1 MKMKGKMKGIYL
13 ESRYTLFISL
23 IYFYKIKNDIFYFIN
38 DNMEKNLN
46 LRIIKCIILKKIEK
60 KDFLYS
66 YRKWRESHKLLKII
80 KNFEEIYLQDHI
92 TYSQFFL
99 NNFKGKISLLEDGS
113 LNYNIKLIETEANR
127 KIKKIKINK
136 YFRKCIIEKR
146 KKEYKIYG
154 LSEKISKIY
163 LTGVL
168 PIPNLIKD
176 KVEIINIKEIWS
188 NLSQEAKK
196 EILEVFNMDI
206 KKFQILKEDDRKIL
220 LLTQPLS
227 EDKIII
233 EEEKIKIYREI
244 IEKQNGRKIYIKAH
258 PREKTNYK
266 EVFKNFNIEVIEN
279 TFPIELF
286 LLLNIKFDKV
296 ITLFSTGALNFK
308 GKAEVEFIGTEKYP
322 KLYERFGK
330 IEMK

>member
-1 MKMKGKMKGIYL
+1 MIGIYVK
-13 ESRYTLFISL
+13 SKYTFLLSL
-23 IYFYKIKNDIFYFIN
+23 IKFYNKKEKVVYFLEEIDIDGLN
-38 DNMEKNLN
+38 LANLN
-46 LRIIKCIILKKIEK
+46 VIILNNFKKGN
-60 KDFLYS
+60 Y
-66 YRKWRESHKLLKII
+66 LLKKYKKWEISNNLLKKLNEI
-80 KNFEEIYLQDHI
+80 EEIYLQDYI

-99 NNFKGKISLLEDGS
+99 NNFIRKIYLLEEGI
-113 LNYNIKLIETEANR
+113 LNYNDNILKNEFEKKIEKVRIFHNIKKSIIE
-127 KIKKIKINK
+127 KIKKD
-136 YFRKCIIEKR
+136 YKR
-146 KKEYKIYG
+146 FG
-154 LSEKISKIY
+154 LSEKIEKIY
-163 LTGVL
+163 LTGLL

-176 KVEIINIKEIWS
+176 KVEIININELWN
-188 NLSQEAKK
+188 NLSQKGKK
-196 EILEVFNMDI
+196 EILDVFNIEIEKIQIFDKDD
-206 KKFQILKEDDRKIL
+206 KKNL

-227 EDKIII
+227 EDKIIT
-233 EEEKIKIYREI
+233 EKEKIEIYREI
-244 IEKQNGRKIYIKAH
+244 IEKQNVRKIYIKAH

>member
-1 MKMKGKMKGIYL
+1 MIGIYVK
-13 ESRYTLFISL
+13 SKYTFLLSL
-23 IYFYKIKNDIFYFIN
+23 IKFYNKKEKVVYFLEEIDIDGLN
-38 DNMEKNLN
+38 LANLN
-46 LRIIKCIILKKIEK
+46 VIILNNFKKGN
-60 KDFLYS
+60 Y
-66 YRKWRESHKLLKII
+66 LLKKYKKWEISNNLLKKLNEI
-80 KNFEEIYLQDHI
+80 EEIYLQDHI

-99 NNFKGKISLLEDGS
+99 NNFIRKIYLLEEGI
-113 LNYNIKLIETEANR
+113 LNYNDNILKNEFEKKIEKVRIFHNIKKSIIE
-127 KIKKIKINK
+127 KIKKD
-136 YFRKCIIEKR
+136 YKR
-146 KKEYKIYG
+146 FG
-154 LSEKISKIY
+154 LSEKIEKIY
-163 LTGVL
+163 LTGLL

-176 KVEIINIKEIWS
+176 KVEIININELWN
-188 NLSQEAKK
+188 NLSQKGKK
-196 EILEVFNMDI
+196 EILDVFNIEIEKIQIFDKDD
-206 KKFQILKEDDRKIL
+206 KKNL

-227 EDKIII
+227 EDKIIT
-233 EEEKIKIYREI
+233 EKEKIEIYREI
-244 IEKQNGRKIYIKAH
+244 IEKQNVRKIYIKAH
-258 PREKTNYK
+258 PQEKTNYK

>member
-1 MKMKGKMKGIYL
+1 MKGKMKGIYL

-227 EDKIII
+227 EDKIIT

-244 IEKQNGRKIYIKAH
+244 IEK
-258 PREKTNYK
+258 
-266 EVFKNFNIEVIEN
+266 
-279 TFPIELF
+279 
-286 LLLNIKFDKV
+286 
-296 ITLFSTGALNFK
+296 
-308 GKAEVEFIGTEKYP
+308 
-322 KLYERFGK
+322 
-330 IEMK
+330 

>member
-1 MKMKGKMKGIYL
+1 MIGIYVK
-13 ESRYTLFISL
+13 SKYTFLLSL
-23 IYFYKIKNDIFYFIN
+23 IKFYNKKEKVVYFLEEIDIDGLN
-38 DNMEKNLN
+38 LANLN
-46 LRIIKCIILKKIEK
+46 VIILNNFKKGN
-60 KDFLYS
+60 Y
-66 YRKWRESHKLLKII
+66 LLKKYKKWEISNNLLKKLNEI
-80 KNFEEIYLQDHI
+80 EEIYLQDHI

-99 NNFKGKISLLEDGS
+99 NNFIRKIYLLEEGI
-113 LNYNIKLIETEANR
+113 LNYNDNILKNEFEKKIEKVRIFHNIKKSIIE
-127 KIKKIKINK
+127 KIKKD
-136 YFRKCIIEKR
+136 YKR
-146 KKEYKIYG
+146 FG
-154 LSEKISKIY
+154 LSEKIEKIY
-163 LTGVL
+163 LTGLL

-176 KVEIINIKEIWS
+176 KVEIININELWN
-188 NLSQEAKK
+188 NLSQKGKK
-196 EILEVFNMDI
+196 EILDVFNIEIEKIQIFDKDD
-206 KKFQILKEDDRKIL
+206 KKNL

-227 EDKIII
+227 EDKIIT
-233 EEEKIKIYREI
+233 EKEKIEIYREI
-244 IEKQNGRKIYIKAH
+244 IEKQNVRKIYIKAH

-322 KLYERFGK
+322 KLCERFGK

>member
-1 MKMKGKMKGIYL
+1 
-13 ESRYTLFISL
+13 
-23 IYFYKIKNDIFYFIN
+23 
-38 DNMEKNLN
+38 LN
-46 LRIIKCIILKKIEK
+46 EI
-60 KDFLYS
+60 
-66 YRKWRESHKLLKII
+66 
-80 KNFEEIYLQDHI
+80 EEIYLQDHI

-99 NNFKGKISLLEDGS
+99 NNFIRKIYLLEEGI
-113 LNYNIKLIETEANR
+113 LNYNDNILKNEFEKKIEKVRIFHNIKKSIIE
-127 KIKKIKINK
+127 KIKKD
-136 YFRKCIIEKR
+136 YKR
-146 KKEYKIYG
+146 FG
-154 LSEKISKIY
+154 LSEKIEKIY
-163 LTGVL
+163 LTGLL

-176 KVEIINIKEIWS
+176 KVEIININELWN
-188 NLSQEAKK
+188 NLSQKGKK
-196 EILEVFNMDI
+196 EILDVFNIEIEKIQIFDKDD
-206 KKFQILKEDDRKIL
+206 KKNL

-227 EDKIII
+227 EDKIIT
-233 EEEKIKIYREI
+233 EKEKIEIYREI
-244 IEKQNGRKIYIKAH
+244 IEKQNVRKIYIKAH

>member
-1 MKMKGKMKGIYL
+1 MIGIYVK
-13 ESRYTLFISL
+13 SKYTFLLSL
-23 IYFYKIKNDIFYFIN
+23 IKFYNKKEKVVYFLEEIDIDGLN
-38 DNMEKNLN
+38 LANLN
-46 LRIIKCIILKKIEK
+46 VIILNNFKKGN
-60 KDFLYS
+60 Y
-66 YRKWRESHKLLKII
+66 LLKKYKKWEISNNLLKKLNEI
-80 KNFEEIYLQDHI
+80 EEIYLQDHI

-99 NNFKGKISLLEDGS
+99 NNFIRKIYLLEEGI
-113 LNYNIKLIETEANR
+113 LNYNDNILKNEFEKKIEKVRIFHNIKKSIIE
-127 KIKKIKINK
+127 KIKKD
-136 YFRKCIIEKR
+136 YKR
-146 KKEYKIYG
+146 FG
-154 LSEKISKIY
+154 LSEKIEKIY
-163 LTGVL
+163 LTGLL

-176 KVEIINIKEIWS
+176 KVEIININELWN
-188 NLSQEAKK
+188 NLSQKGKK
-196 EILEVFNMDI
+196 EILDVFNIEIEKIQIFDKDD
-206 KKFQILKEDDRKIL
+206 KKNL

-227 EDKIII
+227 EDKIIT
-233 EEEKIKIYREI
+233 EKEKIEIYREI
-244 IEKQNGRKIYIKAH
+244 IEKQNVRKIYIKAH

-308 GKAEVEFIGTEKYP
+308 GKAEVEFIGTEKYS

>member
-1 MKMKGKMKGIYL
+1 MIGIYVK
-13 ESRYTLFISL
+13 SKYTFLLSL
-23 IYFYKIKNDIFYFIN
+23 IKFYNKKEKVVYFLEEIDIDGLN
-38 DNMEKNLN
+38 LTNLN
-46 LRIIKCIILKKIEK
+46 VIILNNFKKGN
-60 KDFLYS
+60 Y
-66 YRKWRESHKLLKII
+66 LLKKYKKWEISNNLLKKLNEI
-80 KNFEEIYLQDHI
+80 EEIYLQDHI

-99 NNFKGKISLLEDGS
+99 NNFIRKIYLLEEGI
-113 LNYNIKLIETEANR
+113 LNYNDNILKNEFEKKIEKVRIFHNIKKSIIE
-127 KIKKIKINK
+127 KIKKD
-136 YFRKCIIEKR
+136 YKR
-146 KKEYKIYG
+146 FG
-154 LSEKISKIY
+154 LSEKIEKIY
-163 LTGVL
+163 LTGLL

-176 KVEIINIKEIWS
+176 KVEIININELWN
-188 NLSQEAKK
+188 NLSQKGKK
-196 EILEVFNMDI
+196 EILDVFNIEIEKIQIFDKDD
-206 KKFQILKEDDRKIL
+206 KKNL

-227 EDKIII
+227 EDKIIT
-233 EEEKIKIYREI
+233 EKEKIEIYREI
-244 IEKQNGRKIYIKAH
+244 IEKQNVRKIYIKAH

>member
-1 MKMKGKMKGIYL
+1 MIGIYVK
-13 ESRYTLFISL
+13 SKYTFLLSL
-23 IYFYKIKNDIFYFIN
+23 IKFYNKKEKVVYFLEEIDIDGLN
-38 DNMEKNLN
+38 LANLN
-46 LRIIKCIILKKIEK
+46 VIILNNFKKGN
-60 KDFLYS
+60 Y
-66 YRKWRESHKLLKII
+66 LLKKYKKWEISNNLLKKLNEI
-80 KNFEEIYLQDHI
+80 EEIYLQDHI

-99 NNFKGKISLLEDGS
+99 NNFIRKIYLLEEGI
-113 LNYNIKLIETEANR
+113 LNYNDNILKNEFEKKIEKVRIFHNIKKSIIE
-127 KIKKIKINK
+127 KIKKD
-136 YFRKCIIEKR
+136 YKR
-146 KKEYKIYG
+146 FG
-154 LSEKISKIY
+154 LSEKIEKIY
-163 LTGVL
+163 LTGLL

-176 KVEIINIKEIWS
+176 KVEIININELWS

-227 EDKIII
+227 EDKIIT

>member
-1 MKMKGKMKGIYL
+1 MIGIYVK
-13 ESRYTLFISL
+13 SKYTFLLSL
-23 IYFYKIKNDIFYFIN
+23 IKFYNKKEKVVYFLEEIDIDGLN
-38 DNMEKNLN
+38 LANLN
-46 LRIIKCIILKKIEK
+46 VIILNNFKKGN
-60 KDFLYS
+60 Y
-66 YRKWRESHKLLKII
+66 LLKKYKKWEISNNLLKKLNEI
-80 KNFEEIYLQDHI
+80 EEIYLQDHI

-99 NNFKGKISLLEDGS
+99 NNFIRKIYLLEEGI
-113 LNYNIKLIETEANR
+113 LNYNDNILKNEFEKKIEKVRIFHN
-127 KIKKIKINK
+127 IKKS
-136 YFRKCIIEKR
+136 IIE
-146 KKEYKIYG
+146 
-154 LSEKISKIY
+154 KIY
-163 LTGVL
+163 LTGLL

-176 KVEIINIKEIWS
+176 KVEIININELWS

-227 EDKIII
+227 EDKIIT